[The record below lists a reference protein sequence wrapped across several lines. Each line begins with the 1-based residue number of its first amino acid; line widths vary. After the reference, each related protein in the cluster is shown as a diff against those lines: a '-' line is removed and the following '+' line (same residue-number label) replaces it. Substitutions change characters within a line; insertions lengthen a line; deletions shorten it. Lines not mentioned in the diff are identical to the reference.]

1 MTTDSAMTIDLTGT
15 WLGTYW
21 QANSDPTRFEASLVQ
36 GFNTL
41 SGNILDDG
49 CLGEALVTGER
60 LGMGLQFIKRY
71 LSGSHDV
78 VIYTGTIADDGDAM
92 QGSWRIGQGDRW
104 VGTWEAHRKADGLME
119 ELTRQIRNQNL
130 VGVGR

>member
-1 MTTDSAMTIDLTGT
+1 MTTDPAMTIDLTGT

-21 QANSDPTRFEASLVQ
+21 QANSDLTRFEASLVQ
-36 GFNTL
+36 GLNTL

-49 CLGEALVTGER
+49 WLGEALVTGER
-60 LGMGLQFIKRY
+60 SGMGLQFVKRY

-92 QGSWRIGQGDRW
+92 HGSWRIGQGDRW

-130 VGVGR
+130 AGVGR